1 MITFKDFFKKHLAFN
16 LLALVLPISLF
27 ILGFFLVPQG
37 YGKWDIDPTKLGYFL
52 NIVAIIGI
60 VLFVNLFLTSN
71 TIAKK
76 VTFTIIIYIAF
87 ALYFLAYF
95 FIAYSIFAP
104 KVGFIADINY
114 QEYPPDK
121 PRWIEDCLYTILAP
135 SFVTVFVAVG
145 VIIFTVYFIQSAR
158 KNKQQATETT
168 TV

>member
-27 ILGFFLVPQG
+27 ILGFFLVPKG
-37 YGKWDIDPTKLGYFL
+37 YGKWDIDPAKLGYSL
-52 NIVAIIGI
+52 NIIAILAIIFT
-60 VLFVNLFLTSN
+60 LNSYFVSKT
-71 TIAKK
+71 TAKK
-76 VTFTIIIYIAF
+76 ITSIIIFYIAF
-87 ALYFLAYF
+87 ALYLLAYF

-104 KVGFIADINY
+104 KVGFIADIT
-114 QEYPPDK
+114 QENSSLTHK
-121 PRWIEDCLYTILAP
+121 ITDCLYTILAP

-168 TV
+168 TA